1 MTTVDA
7 EIGWL
12 PPFLSPSIR
21 REIKALAPKIDLE
34 VRDNCIAYCESFGP
48 DITHGASHAADVQSF
63 VIPPGFD
70 PYNGLFGYYPGLAAS
85 GMPILNVG
93 STGSYVAYMQ
103 GVLFWKANQPCRPQ
117 PLAQSASWGYG
128 PVTRNCVIAFKRF
141 FGIIPSWSTN
151 STVDAATWSAIQYC
165 ANYL

>member
-1 MTTVDA
+1 MNPFREFAIWRAAPQFELYRDELVAAWREFHATDFGNGIHQVEA
-7 EIGWL
+7 LIP
-12 PPFLSPSIR
+12 PPF
-21 REIKALAPKIDLE
+21 
-34 VRDNCIAYCESFGP
+34 
-48 DITHGASHAADVQSF
+48 
-63 VIPPGFD
+63 D
-70 PYNGLFGYYPGLAAS
+70 PHNGLFGYYPGLAAS

-93 STGSYVAYMQ
+93 STGPYVAYMQ
-103 GVLFWKANQPCRPQ
+103 GVLYWKANQPCRPQ
-117 PLAQSASWGYG
+117 PISQSQSWGYG